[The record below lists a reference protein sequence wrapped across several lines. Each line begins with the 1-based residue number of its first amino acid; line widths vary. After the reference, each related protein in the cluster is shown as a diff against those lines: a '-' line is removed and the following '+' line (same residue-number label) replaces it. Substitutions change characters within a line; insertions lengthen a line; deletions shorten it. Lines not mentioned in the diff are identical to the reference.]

1 MLLEGLRVV
10 EFSQLIAAP
19 LCGLT
24 LGDLGAEVIKVESP
38 AGDDA
43 RSLPPFLAGGTSAF
57 FQALNRGKRGVVLD
71 LADDRARGIARRL
84 ADRADVVVEN
94 LGAAGARLGF
104 DY

>member
-24 LGDLGAEVIKVESP
+24 LGDLGADVIKVEPP

-43 RSLPPFLAGGTSAF
+43 RSFPPLLADGTSAF
-57 FQALNRGKRGVVLD
+57 FHALNRGKRGVVLD
-71 LADDRARGIARRL
+71 LADPAARDTARRF
-84 ADRADVVVEN
+84 AERADVVVEN
-94 LGAAGARLGF
+94 LGSPA
-104 DY
+104 